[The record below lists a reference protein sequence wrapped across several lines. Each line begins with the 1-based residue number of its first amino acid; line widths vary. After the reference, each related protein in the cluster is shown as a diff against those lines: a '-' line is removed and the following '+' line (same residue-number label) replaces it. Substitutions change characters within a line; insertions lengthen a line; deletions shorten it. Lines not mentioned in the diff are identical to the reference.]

1 MMNQQTHPFL
11 ADEVLI
17 ELFCNGEKTAFDVLY
32 KRYSN
37 VVLETIRS
45 KVKVKE
51 EAEDLFHDFMLH
63 LSYKLRNSYREK
75 GQFKSWLFKSLNNY
89 MCSYFRKKKQIFVDI
104 NLELSNQS
112 FYEDDS
118 EYMQLKEKIL
128 GYLQEF
134 LRTLPE
140 SSLML
145 LKMRYWEGI
154 SYKEISRRTNIKYPT
169 IVSMVRTI
177 QKKLIS
183 FMEDRG
189 CTRFDL

>member
-1 MMNQQTHPFL
+1 M
-11 ADEVLI
+11 
-17 ELFCNGEKTAFDVLY
+17 
-32 KRYSN
+32 
-37 VVLETIRS
+37 
-45 KVKVKE
+45 
-51 EAEDLFHDFMLH
+51 
-63 LSYKLRNSYREK
+63 
-75 GQFKSWLFKSLNNY
+75 
-89 MCSYFRKKKQIFVDI
+89 
-104 NLELSNQS
+104 ELSNQS
-112 FYEDDS
+112 LYEDDS